1 MIMVIVKVAVMWR
14 KRSDAGVDDGFNNR
28 LGEAPVGGSDQASG
42 HTNSVSD
49 AVEFRYLLTVR
60 YAHSS
65 REQGRGSGISW
76 FRGEPSATPYRSESP
91 ILYAVKQND
100 DSYHLQTRHNT
111 AASSRRFRRLK
122 YICQDV
128 L

>member
-28 LGEAPVGGSDQASG
+28 LGEAPVEGSDQASG

-49 AVEFRYLLTVR
+49 AVEFRYLLTIR

-65 REQGRGSGISW
+65 REQGRESGISW
-76 FRGEPSATPYRSESP
+76 FRGEPSATLSHLTGANLLFFMRSSRMTTDTIYRP
-91 ILYAVKQND
+91 ATTQQ
-100 DSYHLQTRHNT
+100 HLQG
-111 AASSRRFRRLK
+111 ALEG
-122 YICQDV
+122 
-128 L
+128 